1 MYKNHQILNDTS
13 NENSDYILY
22 CLTINFRQYENRS
35 MFRRQ
40 NKYRSVV
47 PAFSKKAEV

>member
-1 MYKNHQILNDTS
+1 
-13 NENSDYILY
+13 
-22 CLTINFRQYENRS
+22 

-47 PAFSKKAEV
+47 PAFSEKAEVQKLREKGPEYSSKILD